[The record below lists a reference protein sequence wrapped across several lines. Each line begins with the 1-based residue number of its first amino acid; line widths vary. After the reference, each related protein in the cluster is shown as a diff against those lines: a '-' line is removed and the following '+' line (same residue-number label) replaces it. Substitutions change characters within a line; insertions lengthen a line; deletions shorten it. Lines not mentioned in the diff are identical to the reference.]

1 MRIALTG
8 GSGNVGRSVALHALG
23 QSHEVVV
30 LDRTEPADEL
40 AARVTFRQVDMADY
54 AGVRDAL
61 AGCDRLVHFA
71 GIPGPDDHEEHDVHN
86 NNVVASYNA
95 LLGAVAVGIPRI
107 VLASSVNAIGATWS
121 RAPYFDYFPLDARHP
136 TYNEDGYSLSK
147 WIAEQQADSVVRR
160 YAGLSVVSLRFH
172 TVVTD
177 RAAAVRYAEANG
189 SAWAARGLWG
199 YTTVPAIASAALLAC
214 KADLSGHHV
223 LWVVAPD
230 TVSDIPSASLAATY
244 YPDVPLRRPL
254 PGHQGFFDCT
264 PTRQLLGWDPR
275 AAGPPGTT
283 AVSPAPAPR
292 TDHNEGAS
300 RA

>member
-71 GIPGPDDHEEHDVHN
+71 GIPGPDEHEEHDVHN

-107 VLASSVNAIGATWS
+107 VLASSVIAIGATWS
-121 RAPYFDYFPLDARHP
+121 RAPHFDYFPVDAL
-136 TYNEDGYSLSK
+136 SL
-147 WIAEQQADSVVRR
+147 I
-160 YAGLSVVSLRFH
+160 H
-172 TVVTD
+172 
-177 RAAAVRYAEANG
+177 
-189 SAWAARGLWG
+189 
-199 YTTVPAIASAALLAC
+199 I
-214 KADLSGHHV
+214 
-223 LWVVAPD
+223 
-230 TVSDIPSASLAATY
+230 
-244 YPDVPLRRPL
+244 
-254 PGHQGFFDCT
+254 
-264 PTRQLLGWDPR
+264 
-275 AAGPPGTT
+275 
-283 AVSPAPAPR
+283 
-292 TDHNEGAS
+292 
-300 RA
+300 